1 VVELYCKVTI
11 GCHPMARLVQPGV
24 HVLEI
29 GTGSGLLRLLSSV
42 SYSLIYLIIW
52 SFCMRVV
59 WESVL

>member
-1 VVELYCKVTI
+1 
-11 GCHPMARLVQPGV
+11 MARLVQPGV

>member
-1 VVELYCKVTI
+1 MLYITQAP
-11 GCHPMARLVQPGV
+11 GAALVCAAATKSALACYADHVGV
-24 HVLEI
+24 GQGE
-29 GTGSGLLRLLSSV
+29 LSSV